1 MQDYETNH
9 NSARAL
15 NVGRPHLPAGNG
27 VGGRKLNV
35 RRLDIGADFPRSLPE
50 QLENMV
56 HALTAKTLAQ
66 LLQVS
71 QVTIYKLAK
80 AHKLPSF
87 RVGTAVRFDP
97 RAVAQWLRQ
106 M

>member
-1 MQDYETNH
+1 
-9 NSARAL
+9 
-15 NVGRPHLPAGNG
+15 
-27 VGGRKLNV
+27 
-35 RRLDIGADFPRSLPE
+35 
-50 QLENMV
+50 MV

-97 RAVAQWLRQ
+97 RAVAQWLTTDVAVGYETLVQ
-106 M
+106 TGNEQS

>member
-1 MQDYETNH
+1 
-9 NSARAL
+9 
-15 NVGRPHLPAGNG
+15 
-27 VGGRKLNV
+27 
-35 RRLDIGADFPRSLPE
+35 
-50 QLENMV
+50 MV

-66 LLQVS
+66 LLRVS

>member
-1 MQDYETNH
+1 
-9 NSARAL
+9 
-15 NVGRPHLPAGNG
+15 
-27 VGGRKLNV
+27 
-35 RRLDIGADFPRSLPE
+35 LDIGADFPRSLPE

-56 HALTAKTLAQ
+56 HALTAKTLAE

-87 RVGTAVRFDP
+87 QIGTAVRFDP